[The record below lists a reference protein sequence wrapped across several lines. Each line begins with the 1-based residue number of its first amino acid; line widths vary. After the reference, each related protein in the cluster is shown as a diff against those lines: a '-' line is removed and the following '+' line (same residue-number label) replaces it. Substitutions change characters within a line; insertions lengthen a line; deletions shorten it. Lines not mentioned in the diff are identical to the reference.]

1 MDIII
6 ERKGVMNTILEKEY
20 DTVMKETVT
29 VFKKA

>member
-20 DTVMKETVT
+20 DTVMKETVEPY
-29 VFKKA
+29 